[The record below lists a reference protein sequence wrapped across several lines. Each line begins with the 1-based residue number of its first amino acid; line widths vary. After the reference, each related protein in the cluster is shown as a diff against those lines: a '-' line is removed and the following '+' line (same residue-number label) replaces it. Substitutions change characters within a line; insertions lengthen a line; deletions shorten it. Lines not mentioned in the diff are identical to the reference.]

1 MSEVVRTADL
11 FAGMGGI
18 RLGFEQA
25 CAEFGLESECVF
37 ESEIKP
43 HAVRVLK
50 ANHPNGE
57 VFGDVTKIDASTIP
71 DFDFLLAGFPCQAF
85 STAGLRRGFEDAR
98 GTLFFEAARILKE
111 KSPYGFVLENV
122 EGLVVHDRKNA
133 TDEIGSTLTTMLAIL
148 TELGYLWSWK
158 VVDASTLGVP
168 QRRRR
173 LYLVGTKE
181 RKPNLEGLPRRE
193 SKVGDVLETGLPSS
207 EIPFA
212 KLLLSK
218 FPSSFLAGK
227 SVKDKRLGPNNLNAW
242 DVESKGSLTDAE
254 KRLMRSIATERRKK
268 KWAKEYGIDWM
279 DGMPLTESMI
289 RSFADEPENVRG
301 MLDDLTKKG
310 YLSRKRPKRKTADGR
325 RETDSR
331 IRRGLG
337 KAVVPDFDDSRPERN
352 GPDADGDGHGQDVRS
367 GRGRNQTDYA
377 PRGTSAVRIS
387 RGLRLS
393 GIGKGRVRPA
403 RKHRRRS
410 CDTRGLE
417 TGSRRLERTGTKVSH
432 MKVRN
437 FHTETT

>member
-279 DGMPLTESMI
+279 DGMPLTEAMI
-289 RSFADEPENVRG
+289 RSFWDGTEDVSD

-325 RETDSR
+325 RETDENLP
-331 IRRGLG
+331 LG
-337 KAVVPDFDDSRPERN
+337 YDVVSGKLSYPISTILDPN
-352 GPDADGDGHGQDVRS
+352 GTAPTLTATDMDRTFVPDGDGIR
-367 GRGRNQTDYA
+367 
-377 PRGTSAVRIS
+377 RITL
-387 RGLRLS
+387 REGLRLFGYPKDFVFPVS
-393 GIGKGRVRPA
+393 EREGFDLLGNTVVVPAIREVSKRVLDAWNERGRKFRI
-403 RKHRRRS
+403 
-410 CDTRGLE
+410 
-417 TGSRRLERTGTKVSH
+417 
-432 MKVRN
+432 
-437 FHTETT
+437 

>member
-279 DGMPLTESMI
+279 DGMPLTEAMI
-289 RSFADEPENVRG
+289 RSFWDGTEDVSD

-325 RETDSR
+325 RETDENLP
-331 IRRGLG
+331 LG
-337 KAVVPDFDDSRPERN
+337 YDVVSGKLSYPISTILDPN
-352 GPDADGDGHGQDVRS
+352 GTAPTLTATDMDRTFVPDGDGIR
-367 GRGRNQTDYA
+367 
-377 PRGTSAVRIS
+377 RITL
-387 RGLRLS
+387 REGLRLFGYPEDFVFPVS
-393 GIGKGRVRPA
+393 EREGFDLLGNTVVVPAIREVSKRVLDAWNERGRKFRI
-403 RKHRRRS
+403 
-410 CDTRGLE
+410 
-417 TGSRRLERTGTKVSH
+417 
-432 MKVRN
+432 
-437 FHTETT
+437 

>member
-1 MSEVVRTADL
+1 MSEIVRTADL

-37 ESEIKP
+37 ESEIKS

-98 GTLFFEAARILKE
+98 GTLFFEVARILKE

-173 LYLVGTKE
+173 LYLVGTKD

-242 DVESKGSLTDAE
+242 DVESKGPLTDAE

-279 DGMPLTESMI
+279 DGMPLTEAMI
-289 RSFADEPENVRG
+289 RSFWDGTEDVSD

-325 RETDSR
+325 RETDENLP
-331 IRRGLG
+331 LG
-337 KAVVPDFDDSRPERN
+337 YDVVSGKLSYPISTILDPN
-352 GPDADGDGHGQDVRS
+352 GTAPTLTATDMDRTFVPDGDGIR
-367 GRGRNQTDYA
+367 
-377 PRGTSAVRIS
+377 RITL
-387 RGLRLS
+387 REGLRLFGYPENFAFPVS
-393 GIGKGRVRPA
+393 EREGFDLLGNTVVVPAIREVSKRVL
-403 RKHRRRS
+403 
-410 CDTRGLE
+410 DVWNERGE
-417 TGSRRLERTGTKVSH
+417 AFRI
-432 MKVRN
+432 
-437 FHTETT
+437 